1 MFEEKIKKAT
11 EKLNKLIEERS
22 ALLTQADEKANAD
35 KIHEIRTKLS
45 EKNEKIKNTKSEIE
59 DYKAL
64 AEQEKR
70 TIDLPKEN
78 KEVKKV
84 NTRDAINK
92 YIHTRDASDA
102 AQVGLKTDD
111 NQVIIPKDLQYKPEK
126 VPETVVDLSKLA
138 LEYKAPAGAGT
149 YPLIKR
155 VNAVLNTTEELQ
167 KTPALQKPE
176 FLDVD
181 YKVKT
186 YRGAIPV
193 SQEDIQDTQADLLG
207 IVAQQA
213 QEQKLN
219 TVNAKITEA
228 LSSFDKVT
236 ATGVDDIKKILNVTL
251 DPAYRKV
258 IVASQSFYNYLD
270 TLKDK
275 NGRYLLNE
283 PIKDGN
289 ATTFLGVNV
298 VVVSDKIF
306 GDDKGTKA
314 HAFIGD
320 PQRAVLY
327 ANRADMSLRWYD
339 EIAYGTYLGVATR
352 FDVVKADKDAGKF
365 VEVDTST
372 PATSAVPK

>member
-11 EKLNKLIEERS
+11 EKLNKLIEKRS

-45 EKNEKIKNTKSEIE
+45 EKNEEIKNTKSEIE

-70 TIDLPKEN
+70 TVDLPKEN

-111 NQVIIPKDLQYKPEK
+111 NQVIIPKDLQYQPEE
-126 VPETVVDLSKLA
+126 VPETVADLSKLVR
-138 LEYKAPAGAGT
+138 EYKAPAGAGT

-155 VNAVLNTTEELQ
+155 ANAVLNTTEELQ
-167 KTPALQKPE
+167 KSPALQKPE
-176 FLDVD
+176 FLKVD

-213 QEQKLN
+213 
-219 TVNAKITEA
+219 
-228 LSSFDKVT
+228 
-236 ATGVDDIKKILNVTL
+236 
-251 DPAYRKV
+251 
-258 IVASQSFYNYLD
+258 
-270 TLKDK
+270 
-275 NGRYLLNE
+275 
-283 PIKDGN
+283 
-289 ATTFLGVNV
+289 
-298 VVVSDKIF
+298 
-306 GDDKGTKA
+306 
-314 HAFIGD
+314 
-320 PQRAVLY
+320 
-327 ANRADMSLRWYD
+327 
-339 EIAYGTYLGVATR
+339 
-352 FDVVKADKDAGKF
+352 
-365 VEVDTST
+365 
-372 PATSAVPK
+372 